1 MHKQNKN
8 NAQVDDAHDID
19 VVIPMYN
26 LIEYSD
32 NYLKTSEILWQYWRD
47 VAALEENG
55 TIVDF
60 ATDDN
65 IADSFKIK
73 EKNNRQNRQQWH
85 KKC

>member
-8 NAQVDDAHDID
+8 NTQVDDAHDID

-26 LIEYSD
+26 LIECSD
-32 NYLKTSEILWQYWRD
+32 NYLKTSEIAWQCWRD
-47 VAALEENG
+47 KTASEENG
-55 TIVDF
+55 AIVDF

-73 EKNNRQNRQQWH
+73 EKNNR
-85 KKC
+85 